1 MLRVVVRH
9 RRRAR
14 TVAASDGSRRPPPG
28 SLEACIGDNPDRS
41 TAGVA
46 VGHVRDNLSSEHVRI
61 YWLDYEGDLVLYND
75 LDAGESYLQ
84 GTWLTHP
91 WVAINDE
98 GNCTSY
104 FIVDEPTE
112 TWDIGGGID

>member
-1 MLRVVVRH
+1 
-9 RRRAR
+9 
-14 TVAASDGSRRPPPG
+14 
-28 SLEACIGDNPDRS
+28 
-41 TAGVA
+41 
-46 VGHVRDNLSSEHVRI
+46 VRI